1 MKDLPVFAT
10 EYGVAS
16 LTLREIP
23 TQGCAYIRLQ
33 ASEEPEKLLEEC
45 IGFCRAVGAACVY
58 ASGNEILTTRPLHT
72 ALWEMACLRDS
83 LDETD
88 AALWPVQ
95 EQTLAKFQKL
105 YNSKIVSIPNAA
117 WMTDA
122 EAKRMLSAGQGYFI
136 HRGNSLLGIG
146 MVSGEKILFV
156 ASFMLGAGEDVVRTL
171 VNATVGD
178 RITLEVAS
186 ENHKAVA
193 LYERLGFI
201 KVREISR
208 WYRVF

>member
-1 MKDLPVFAT
+1 MKDLPVFTT
-10 EYGVAS
+10 ENGVAS
-16 LTLREIP
+16 LTLREVS

-33 ASEEPEKLLEEC
+33 ASEEPEKLLEDC
-45 IGFCRAVGAACVY
+45 IGFCRMVGAERVY
-58 ASGNEILTTRPLHT
+58 ASGNTILEAWPLHT
-72 ALWEMACLRDS
+72 ALWELVCLRKS

-95 EQTLAKFQKL
+95 EQTLTEFQKL
-105 YNSKIVSIPNAA
+105 YNQKIASVPNAA

-122 EAKRMLSAGQGYFI
+122 EAKRMLAAGEGYFV
-136 HRGNSLLGIG
+136 HRGGRLLGIG

-156 ASFMLGAGEDVVRTL
+156 ASFAPGAGEEIVCAL
-171 VNATVGD
+171 AHATAGD

-201 KVREISR
+201 KVRQISR

>member
-1 MKDLPVFAT
+1 MKDLPVFTT
-10 EYGVAS
+10 ENGVAS
-16 LTLREIP
+16 LTLREVP

-33 ASEEPEKLLEEC
+33 ASEELDKLLEDC
-45 IGFCRAVGAACVY
+45 IGFCRMVGAERVY
-58 ASGNEILTTRPLHT
+58 ASGNTILEALPLHT
-72 ALWEMACLRDS
+72 ALWEMTCLRES

-95 EQTLAKFQKL
+95 EQTLEEFQKL
-105 YNSKIVSIPNAA
+105 YNQKIASVPNAA
-117 WMTDA
+117 WMTDV
-122 EAKRMLSAGQGYFI
+122 EAKRMLAAGEGYFI
-136 HRGNSLLGIG
+136 HRGENFLGIG

-156 ASFMLGAGEDVVRTL
+156 ASFVPGAGEEVVRAL
-171 VNATVGD
+171 AHAAAGD